1 MQKKQKRPLVLA
13 ADRVKQLTKQDL
25 TKVEGGG
32 FIPPKLPVA

>member
-1 MQKKQKRPLVLA
+1 MQKKHKKSLELT
-13 ADRVKQLTKQDL
+13 ADRVKVLTKQDL